1 MNAERL
7 TSRIVPAFI
16 LILSWTLPACA
27 PSATPT
33 FFRPPS
39 ELTIPSTPLSGP
51 QPGAPS
57 PIILPT
63 DTLALSE
70 VEGLTPAPIQITPT
84 PPCTDNLTFLIDLTF
99 EDNTVVLPGQSIDKQ
114 WLVQNTGTCD
124 WDSRY
129 RLRFI
134 GGETLGAAQEIPLY
148 PARAGARVTL
158 RVVFTAPSAA
168 GSYQS
173 QWQAV
178 SPDGTLFGDA
188 VYLLIIVA
196 Q

>member
-1 MNAERL
+1 M
-7 TSRIVPAFI
+7 
-16 LILSWTLPACA
+16 
-27 PSATPT
+27 
-33 FFRPPS
+33 
-39 ELTIPSTPLSGP
+39 
-51 QPGAPS
+51 
-57 PIILPT
+57 
-63 DTLALSE
+63 
-70 VEGLTPAPIQITPT
+70 
-84 PPCTDNLTFLIDLTF
+84 
-99 EDNTVVLPGQSIDKQ
+99 LPGQFVDKQ
-114 WLVQNTGTCD
+114 WLVENSGTCN

-134 GGETLGAAQEIPLY
+134 GGEALGAPTDLPLY

-158 RVVFTAPSAA
+158 RILFTAPSEA

-173 QWQAV
+173 QWQAQ